1 LFGSVVV
8 RPAAASRLIESK
20 LSTNLVPQPVEFNTL
35 LPDGYDTAT
44 APLPLLL
51 FLHGGGGD
59 RTFLLRFR
67 PLIDEMWKAGTLPP
81 MVIVTPSA
89 GRSFYMDY
97 KNGSQKWESFLVGP
111 FLDHLRATYK
121 VTRDR
126 RGTMV
131 FGISMGGMG
140 ALRMGF
146 KYPEKFSALAAL
158 EPGIDPALTWKDV
171 QPRNRFWRSEELM
184 ESMFGKPVDDGY
196 WQANNPANLAVAK
209 ADALRRADLG
219 VYFEAGDEDAYNL
232 HEAAEFL
239 HRILWEQKIP
249 HEYHLV
255 RGADHVGRTVRARA
269 MEGLAFLAR
278 TLSPPPPD
286 PEVEALR
293 QRLAPQKKQ
302 WKVPPSR

>member
-1 LFGSVVV
+1 
-8 RPAAASRLIESK
+8 
-20 LSTNLVPQPVEFNTL
+20 
-35 LPDGYDTAT
+35 
-44 APLPLLL
+44 
-51 FLHGGGGD
+51 
-59 RTFLLRFR
+59 
-67 PLIDEMWKAGTLPP
+67 

-97 KNGSQKWESFLVGP
+97 KDGSQKWESFLVGP

-121 VTRDR
+121 VTRER
-126 RGTMV
+126 RGTML

-140 ALRMGF
+140 ALRMAF

-171 QPRNRFWRSEELM
+171 QPRNRFWRSDELM
-184 ESMFGKPVDDGY
+184 ASMFGKPFDDGY
-196 WQANNPANLAVAK
+196 WQANNPANIAVAR
-209 ADALRRADLG
+209 AETLRRADLG
-219 VYFEAGDEDAYNL
+219 IYFEAGDEDAYNL

-239 HRILWEQKIP
+239 HRILWDQKIP

-278 TLSPPPPD
+278 TLAPAPPD
-286 PEVEALR
+286 PEAEALH

-302 WKVPPSR
+302 WKVQ